1 MNYRVEKVLA
11 FVFLI
16 VVLVLTWYL
25 FLYDDFVTESEER
38 ITGVFASL
46 ALGFGIF
53 QFWLNE
59 LNTDRRKLY
68 DMRYESYKEFVL
80 QIERISESLYIEM
93 TGDEI
98 GSIHNLLSRMI
109 NHLDRINSTIAMT
122 SDLLFPDLHNKAET
136 KSIVG
141 VVGSILTKTNEFRLK
156 IEKASREGKE
166 VARDFMQS
174 QDRMHWHNETRELLN
189 ELHRRKHEFY
199 RVLRAYL

>member
-16 VVLVLTWYL
+16 IVLVLTWYL
-25 FLYDDFVTESEER
+25 FLHDDFVTESEER

-68 DMRYESYKEFVL
+68 DLRYESYKEFVQ
-80 QIERISESLYIEM
+80 QIERITESLHIEM

-98 GSIHNLLSRMI
+98 GSIHNLLSRLM
-109 NHLDRINSTIAMT
+109 NHLNRINSIIAMS
-122 SDLLFPDLHNKAET
+122 SDDLFPDLHLRKET
-136 KSIVG
+136 KSIV
-141 VVGSILTKTNEFRLK
+141 SIIGNILAKTNEFRLK
-156 IEKASREGKE
+156 IEKANRQGKE
-166 VARDFMQS
+166 ISRDFMHS
-174 QDRMHWHNETRELLN
+174 HDRMQWHNEIREYLD
-189 ELHRRKHEFY
+189 ELHSRKYDFY
-199 RVLRAYL
+199 KILRAYL